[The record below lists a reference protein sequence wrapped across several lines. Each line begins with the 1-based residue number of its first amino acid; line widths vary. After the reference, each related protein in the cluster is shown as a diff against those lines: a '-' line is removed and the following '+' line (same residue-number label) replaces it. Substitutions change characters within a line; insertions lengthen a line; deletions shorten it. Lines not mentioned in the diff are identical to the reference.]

1 VLWAIDMLEAYNRK
15 YLAPELTMIIFPVL
29 KRDVSFHPE
38 YVAGDDP
45 RKRRVEGEE
54 DDWQI

>member
-1 VLWAIDMLEAYNRK
+1 MLEAYNRK
-15 YLAPELTMIIFPVL
+15 YLATELTMINFPVL